1 MDVGR
6 IHSGPLSR
14 AASPDPVPAQTGAGA
29 ATPPSQPASTRRSG
43 RGRAANAP
51 GRAPVASGRNPGASG
66 SGLSR
71 RVGLPSQTAESTLPV
86 DDLKQQLDKALKMG
100 AATEKALAGVLLG
113 AMQHPGQQNVES
125 HLRQVAI
132 AAGGVKAANQ
142 GLDALAQLKQQG
154 HAANPYQT
162 QAELLSNRATA
173 AMSGIQA
180 LDRMRI
186 GIGSQHA
193 KDALDGKLDVLKE
206 FQVVVAD
213 TVQRSKS
220 ADTPRAVR
228 DRLQPMLGGLNEGL
242 CLYTRLM
249 RAALG
254 TAVDKR
260 GDQFFDL
267 VNKTGAFNA
276 VPLALEFAAATTYR
290 RETAGNALLDL
301 HDHSVAMARIGPARV
316 AGRLSAERLEACVNE
331 VEAFRHNLDQV
342 GTALCLEAADRI
354 EMNDNAGLWKSML
367 NLAHAIGDYQAI
379 LKDIC
384 DSVAGP
390 KPAASGPMDDWV
402 PVTAALKEAEPQ
414 PSASTSRK
422 ARKQGKRPVAQAT
435 PKPTPAAAS
444 AQAAAPADARI
455 DAQKHTDTLLKK
467 YPTDRLIGARSV
479 NDVVAAARASGKDTS
494 SIETAMRD
502 PRRDAVKTVDF
513 VRASVRNWFGEAAA
527 LQRAQASL
535 PAGDTRI
542 AQLAERLQAFGL
554 MEQHLNDWEA
564 DELKRDALP
573 RSNHLDRLLKSGQIE
588 HVGAPVRLPAAGDV
602 GDRGT
607 VFEIGIQ
614 PKALSNRRPAQPL
627 FVHVHTSEPV
637 EAAALQTMQFSDFA
651 KVHLKTAK
659 QKNLGPR
666 WEAVMHALGHTD
678 AKVHRAAVG
687 PTLLNA
693 LFERMQAPS

>member
-1 MDVGR
+1 MDAGR

-14 AASPDPVPAQTGAGA
+14 ATSPDPVATQTGAGA
-29 ATPPSQPASTRRSG
+29 ATPESQPASTRRS

-51 GRAPVASGRNPGASG
+51 GRAPGASGRAPGASG

-71 RVGLPSQTAESTLPV
+71 RVNLPSQTAVSTLPV

-100 AATEKALAGVLLG
+100 AATGKALAGVMIG

-125 HLRQVAI
+125 HLRQVDI
-132 AAGGVKAANQ
+132 AAGGVKAANE
-142 GLDALAQLKQQG
+142 GLEAFAQLKQQG
-154 HAANPYQT
+154 HLANPHKVE
-162 QAELLSNRATA
+162 ADLLSNRATA

-193 KDALDGKLDVLKE
+193 KDALDSKLDVLKA
-206 FQVVVAD
+206 FQAVVAD

-228 DRLQPMLGGLNEGL
+228 DKLRPMLGGLNEGL
-242 CLYTRLM
+242 CLYNRLM
-249 RAALG
+249 RASLG
-254 TAVDKR
+254 AAVDKR
-260 GDQFFDL
+260 GDRFFDL
-267 VNKTGAFNA
+267 VNKTQAFNA
-276 VPLALEFAAATTYR
+276 VLLAREFVAATSYR
-290 RETAGNALLDL
+290 RETTGNALLDL
-301 HDHSVAMARIGPARV
+301 HDHSVAMARTGPASAV
-316 AGRLSAERLEACVNE
+316 GRLPADRLEACVQD

-354 EMNDNAGLWKSML
+354 EMNDNAGLWKSVL
-367 NLAHAIGDYQAI
+367 DLAHAIGDYQAI
-379 LKDIC
+379 LKDLC

-390 KPAASGPMDDWV
+390 KPAASAPLDDWL
-402 PVTAALKEAEPQ
+402 PVAAALKEAEPQ

-422 ARKQGKRPVAQAT
+422 SRKQGKRPVVQST

-444 AQAAAPADARI
+444 AQAAAPADPRI
-455 DAQKHTDTLLKK
+455 DAQKHADTLLKK

-479 NDVVAAARASGKDTS
+479 DDVVAAARTSGKDTS

-527 LQRAQASL
+527 LQRARASL

-554 MEQHLNDWEA
+554 MEQHLNAWEA

-573 RSNHLDRLLKSGQIE
+573 RSNHLDRLLKGGQIE

-602 GDRGT
+602 GNRGT

-614 PKALSNRRPAQPL
+614 PKAFSNQRPAAPL

-637 EAAALQTMQFSDFA
+637 EPAALQAMRFNDFA

-659 QKNLGPR
+659 QKKLGPR

>member
-1 MDVGR
+1 MQ
-6 IHSGPLSR
+6 
-14 AASPDPVPAQTGAGA
+14 A
-29 ATPPSQPASTRRSG
+29 
-43 RGRAANAP
+43 
-51 GRAPVASGRNPGASG
+51 
-66 SGLSR
+66 
-71 RVGLPSQTAESTLPV
+71 AESRLPV
-86 DDLKQQLDKALKMG
+86 DDLKQQLDRALKMG

-113 AMQHPGQQNVES
+113 AMQHPGQQSVES
-125 HLRQVAI
+125 HLRQVDI
-132 AAGGVKAANQ
+132 AAGGVKAADQ

-154 HAANPYQT
+154 HAANPYKT

-173 AMSGIQA
+173 ALSGIQA
-180 LDRMRI
+180 LDRI
-186 GIGSQHA
+186 LVSFNGPHLSN
-193 KDALDGKLDVLKE
+193 ALDSKLGALKE
-206 FQVVVAD
+206 FHAVAAD
-213 TVQRSKS
+213 TIQRCKS
-220 ADTPRAVR
+220 TDTPRAVR
-228 DRLQPMLGGLNEGL
+228 DELQPMLGELNEGL
-242 CLYTRLM
+242 CLHRRLM
-249 RAALG
+249 RSVLG
-254 TAVDKR
+254 MAVDKR
-260 GDQFFDL
+260 ADRFFDL
-267 VNKTGAFNA
+267 VNTTGAFNA
-276 VPLALEFAAATTYR
+276 VALAQEFGAATRYR
-290 RETAGNALLDL
+290 REAGHEALADL
-301 HDHSVAMARIGPARV
+301 HDHGIAMARSGPARA
-316 AGRLSAERLEACVNE
+316 AGRLSAERLQACVQE

-354 EMNDNAGLWKSML
+354 EMDDNAGLWKSVL
-367 NLAHAIGDYQAI
+367 DLARAIADYQAV
-379 LKDIC
+379 LKDMC

-390 KPAASGPMDDWV
+390 KPATSGPMDDWV
-402 PVTAALKEAEPQ
+402 PVVAALKDAEPQ

-422 ARKQGKRPVAQAT
+422 ARKQGKRPVAQPT
-435 PKPTPAAAS
+435 PKPALASAS
-444 AQAAAPADARI
+444 AQAAPANARI
-455 DAQKHTDTLLKK
+455 DAQKHADTLLKK
-467 YPTDRLIGARSV
+467 YPAGRLIGARSV
-479 NDVVAAARASGKDTS
+479 DDVVAAARASGKDTS

-535 PAGDTRI
+535 PAGDARI
-542 AQLAERLQAFGL
+542 AQLTERLQAFGL
-554 MEQHLNDWEA
+554 MEQHLNAWEA

-651 KVHLKTAK
+651 KVHLKTAR
-659 QKNLGPR
+659 QVNLGPR

-693 LFERMQAPS
+693 LFERMQTPS